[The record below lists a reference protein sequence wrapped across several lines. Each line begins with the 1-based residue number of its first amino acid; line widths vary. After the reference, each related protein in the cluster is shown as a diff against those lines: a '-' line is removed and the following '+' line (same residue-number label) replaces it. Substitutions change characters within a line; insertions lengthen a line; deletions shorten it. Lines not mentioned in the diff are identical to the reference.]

1 MEVIL
6 LEKVHNL
13 GALGD
18 LVKVK
23 SGFARNYLIPGGKAT
38 LATAENKARFEQRR
52 KELEAAATDKLTQAK
67 SRAERMAG
75 IVLTIARRAGED
87 GKLFGSVT
95 NHDIADAMTAQGV
108 ELAKSEIHLPHG
120 PLKELG
126 EFEVPVSL
134 HADVHLN
141 VKVQVVEEK
150 V

>member
-23 SGFARNYLIPGGKAT
+23 SGYARNFLIPGGKAT
-38 LATAENKARFEQRR
+38 RANAENKAKFEQHRR
-52 KELEAAATDKLTQAK
+52 ELEVAAADKLTQARA
-67 SRAERMAG
+67 RAEKMAG
-75 IVLTIARRAGED
+75 VVATIARRSGED

-95 NHDIADAMTAQGV
+95 NHDIADAVTAQGV

-134 HADVHLN
+134 HADVHLTL
-141 VKVQVVEEK
+141 KVQVVEEK
-150 V
+150 A

>member
-23 SGFARNYLIPGGKAT
+23 SGYARNFLIPGGKAT
-38 LATAENKARFEQRR
+38 LATAANKAKFEQHR
-52 KELEAAATDKLTQAK
+52 KELETTAADKLTQAQA
-67 SRAERMAG
+67 RAAKMVG
-75 IVLTIARRAGED
+75 VVVTVARRAGED

-108 ELAKSEIHLPHG
+108 ELSKSEIHLPHG
-120 PLKELG
+120 PLKEVG

-134 HADVHLN
+134 HADVHLTI
-141 VKVQVVEEK
+141 KVQVIEEK
-150 V
+150 A